1 VSSVVAT
8 PKAMPVVPMLLA
20 DQKSSNNASYP
31 KNDIHLRVN
40 VIFYAFFAFFLA
52 YVKKKQYLCSG
63 ILIIMRHEITKKH
76 VRGGI

>member
-1 VSSVVAT
+1 MVAT

-40 VIFYAFFAFFLA
+40 VIFYAFFLHNS
-52 YVKKKQYLCSG
+52 KKSSTFAADFKQ
-63 ILIIMRHEITKKH
+63 
-76 VRGGI
+76 